1 LHTTKREKFLNT
13 TIVQRTGKQ
22 FTQNIVTLVTLGNK
36 IVEGENVKVE
46 NVK

>member
-13 TIVQRTGKQ
+13 EIVQRTGKQ
-22 FTQNIVTLVTLGNK
+22 FTQNLLTLVTLGNT
-36 IVEGENVKVE
+36 IAEGENVKVE